1 MVITK
6 EQLLSDRSKVKL
18 KVLANGGFGVGKT
31 FFSMT
36 FPKFAYAQIEP
47 NGLTTALSNPAL
59 IENMV
64 VADQF
69 ILSQDEDVKATFT
82 RLEQFCRDM
91 REKAKKGE
99 IETFILDNL
108 THLSVN
114 RWAYIE
120 KYEKTV
126 SPKTGNVDTQS
137 MFGNLSRW
145 LYRFILTEVV
155 SLPCHVVVN
164 CHEQDEEVEDSD
176 GKLAKTGR
184 IISQTL
190 GGFRNQ
196 AASLFNASIFL
207 ESKKVGTDKYQY
219 TARCK
224 PSGGKAAKNN
234 VGLPETVESISY
246 EAIIKSLYQPTA
258 TTTKEAK

>member
-1 MVITK
+1 MAITK
-6 EQLLSDRSKVKL
+6 EQLMQDKSKVKL
-18 KVLANGGFGVGKT
+18 KVLANGGFGDGKT

-36 FPKFAYAQIEP
+36 FPKWAYCQIEP
-47 NGLTTALSNPAL
+47 NGLTTAVSNKQL
-59 IENMV
+59 LENMV

-69 ILSQDEDVKATFT
+69 IPSQDEDIKVTFE
-82 RLEQFCRDM
+82 RLEKFCREV
-91 REKAKKGE
+91 RERAKKGE
-99 IETFILDNL
+99 IDTFILDNL
-108 THLSVN
+108 THLSIN

-155 SLPCHVVVN
+155 SLPCHVVVTA
-164 CHEQDEEVEDSD
+164 HTQDEEVEDES
-176 GKLAKTGR
+176 GKLSKTGR

-190 GGFRNQ
+190 GGFRNT

-207 ESKKVGTDKYQY
+207 EAKKMGPEKYEY
-219 TARCK
+219 RAYCK
-224 PSGGKAAKNN
+224 PSGGRASKNN
-234 VGLPETVESISY
+234 VGLPEVVTNISY
-246 EAIIKSLYQPTA
+246 ETIIKALYQPT
-258 TTTKEAK
+258 TKEVVK